1 MSLENGLILA
11 YDSRTLPTSRSKKS
25 GLSSAQPKYTL
36 SAHDG
41 AASAFDVNPHIRGC
55 LVTGGMDKMVK
66 IWNIQDDETEGV
78 VGRKREISL
87 ATSRDLGLV
96 CPHALI
102 MYAKRSLRMSLG
114 QDFRR
119 ALLARSG
126 DTADTRCGG

>member
-25 GLSSAQPKYTL
+25 GLSAAQPKYTL

-66 IWNIQDDETEGV
+66 IWNIQDEETEGV
-78 VGRKREISL
+78 AGRKREISL

-96 CPHALI
+96 RPSPSAIALKLI
-102 MYAKRSLRMSLG
+102 SNLIRERSSLRGSRPT
-114 QDFRR
+114 RR
-119 ALLARSG
+119 HR
-126 DTADTRCGG
+126 